1 MGLGGWVVRR
11 LGWVEVRV
19 AGVEIR
25 LGWLRLRPSWV
36 WLWRLGWWV
45 VVAVIVGNGCLGFM
59 KAWWWWCLG
68 GCWL

>member
-19 AGVEIR
+19 AGGVEIR

-45 VVAVIVGNGCLGFM
+45 VVAVIVGNSCLGFM
-59 KAWWWWCLG
+59 KAWWWW
-68 GCWL
+68 